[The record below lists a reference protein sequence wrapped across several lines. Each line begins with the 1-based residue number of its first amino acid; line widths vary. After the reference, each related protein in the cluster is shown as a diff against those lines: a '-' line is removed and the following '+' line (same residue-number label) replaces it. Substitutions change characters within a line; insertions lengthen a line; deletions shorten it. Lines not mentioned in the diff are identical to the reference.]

1 MFEVGFTEIILI
13 LGIALLVLGPEKL
26 PKLANQVGRWAGRA
40 RSMARSPVEPVSDAS
55 LAAWIR
61 LTLTRGLGLDAQRRL
76 LSSFGPPER
85 VFAASGPAIAAAV
98 GEKAARLLAAFD
110 DDAAIART
118 LDWARQ
124 PGNHLVTLADAAYP
138 QALLEIPDPPTLLY
152 VKGRVEL
159 LNQRALAIV
168 GARNATAQG
177 AQTAEQFAREL
188 SRGGLTIVSGL
199 ALGCDAAAHHGAL
212 DGPGSTIAV
221 IGTGADRIYP
231 PRNQDL
237 ARRVATHGAVVS
249 EFPLGTPALRENFP
263 RRNRIISGLSRGVLV
278 VEAAARSGTLITARL
293 AGDQGREVFAIP
305 GSIHSPLSKGCHQ
318 LIRQGAKLVDDARDI
333 LSELQ
338 PEVVPTAAASPAPVN
353 DDASALLDAM
363 GFDPVGIDLL
373 AQHTGLTADTLS
385 AMLLSLELESRVALL
400 PDGRFQRIR

>member
-1 MFEVGFTEIILI
+1 
-13 LGIALLVLGPEKL
+13 
-26 PKLANQVGRWAGRA
+26 
-40 RSMARSPVEPVSDAS
+40 MARSPVEPVSDAS

-61 LTLTRGLGLDAQRRL
+61 LTLTRGLGLEAQRRL

-98 GEKAARLLAAFD
+98 GDKAARLLAAFD

-138 QALLEIPDPPTLLY
+138 HALLEIPDPPTLLY

-177 AQTAEQFAREL
+177 AQTADQFAREL

-318 LIRQGAKLVDDARDI
+318 LIRQGAKLVDDAHDI

-338 PEVVPTAAASPAPVN
+338 PEAAPTAAASPAPVN